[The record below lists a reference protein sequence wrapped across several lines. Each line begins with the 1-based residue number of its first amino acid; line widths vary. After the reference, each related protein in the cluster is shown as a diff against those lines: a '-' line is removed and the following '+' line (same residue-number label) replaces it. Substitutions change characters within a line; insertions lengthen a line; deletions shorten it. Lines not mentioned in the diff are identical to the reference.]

1 MKKFFLFLAGLLSGI
16 VLFGQTELIDL
27 QGVFK
32 GKYRYDRL
40 PSLQWRPAEKA
51 SAAQYTY
58 YDKDKDAVI
67 GVDFAT
73 EKKTDLF
80 KFQQFYDYYA
90 KDNGQKKLDAA
101 GFKAQGGRVSTSFSW
116 KDDQTL
122 AFDFVNPSDKK
133 TYHATYSFAT
143 KTFQTSL
150 SHGETETPV
159 DESADGKVR
168 ISNFDGE
175 EGYFVTDGKDH
186 YLLCPDTGEH
196 IVFGEPVHRSEWG
209 INEGWYF
216 SPNSNFIAFYRM
228 DESMVEDYPL
238 LQTSDGQ
245 GAAHIAYVKNIKYPM
260 AGRTSHQVKVGIFDV
275 VQSFQQKKTVYHYI
289 QTDLSDGEFLT
300 NVTFS
305 PDEKYLYITHLNRE
319 QNHSKLVR
327 YDVSTGKKIGIVLE
341 ETDSRFVEPQT
352 RMIFLK
358 DGRFIWQSDRDGWNH
373 FYLYELDSKSVKK
386 VPDEV
391 SMYKS
396 KSKNEVSKQPTA
408 SVLRQI
414 TKGSWP
420 VLEFLA
426 LDENEEFIYFMTN
439 KDNPVDQYLYSVNIQ
454 TGELKQ
460 LTTLS
465 GTHSIVLSS
474 DKKYFLDYFSSLH
487 VPFQVYAGSTDG
499 KTYKKIFESKNPYGN
514 LQLGTDT
521 IFSLKNAHGDDLYCE
536 MILPPN
542 FDKNKKYPCLVY
554 VYGGPHSQLVTNTFM
569 TAGVFLNY
577 MAQKGYVIFVM
588 DNRGTNNRG
597 AEFEKC
603 IHRRLGVCESEDQM
617 VGIHYLQSL
626 PYIDKERMGIDGWSF
641 GGFMTLT
648 MVTEHPEVFRSASC
662 GGPVVN
668 WEWYEIMYGERYM
681 DTPQENPEGY
691 AKACILPKIKNLKCP
706 LLIMH
711 GQQDNTVVQ
720 QHSLELLH
728 QSVLDDVQIQY
739 FPYTTHEHNVR
750 GLDRVQMWHKIEQFH
765 DQYLMK

>member
-1 MKKFFLFLAGLLSGI
+1 MAEPIVGLPFRCIFAASILQLNYMKKILLAFILLFSGI
-16 VLFGQTELIDL
+16 LLYGQTELIDL
-27 QGVFK
+27 QGVFT

-40 PSLQWRPAEKA
+40 PSLQWRPA
-51 SAAQYTY
+51 SGQYSY

-67 GVDFAT
+67 GVDLAKGKET
-73 EKKTDLF
+73 ELF
-80 KFQQFYDYYA
+80 KFQQFYDNYA
-90 KDNGQKKLDAA
+90 KANGQKTMSAA
-101 GFKAQGGRVSTSFSW
+101 DFKAKGGRVSTSFSW
-116 KDDQTL
+116 KDNQTL
-122 AFDFVNPSDKK
+122 SFDFVNPSDKK
-133 TYHATYSFAT
+133 VYHATYSFSA
-143 KTFQTSL
+143 KSFQTAPAS
-150 SHGETETPV
+150 GEAETPV
-159 DESADGKVR
+159 DESADGKIR
-168 ISNFDGE
+168 ISNFEGE

-186 YLLCPDTGEH
+186 YLLCPDTGAH

-216 SPNSNFIAFYRM
+216 SPNSNYIAFYRM

-238 LQTSDGQ
+238 LQTSDGE

-275 VQSFQQKKTVYHYI
+275 AQSFQQKKTVYYYI
-289 QTDLSDGEFLT
+289 QTDLADGEFLT

-327 YDVSTGKKIGIVLE
+327 YDRATGKKIGIVLE
-341 ETDSRFVEPQT
+341 EKDDRFVEPQT

-358 DGRFIWQSDRDGWNH
+358 DGRFIWQSDVSGWNH
-373 FYLYELDSKSVKK
+373 FYLHEFDGKEVK
-386 VPDEV
+386 
-391 SMYKS
+391 
-396 KSKNEVSKQPTA
+396 
-408 SVLRQI
+408 QI
-414 TKGSWP
+414 TKGEWP

-426 LDENEEFIYFMTN
+426 LDEKEEVIYFMTN
-439 KDNPVDQYLYSVNIQ
+439 KDNPVDRYLYSVNIK

-460 LTTLS
+460 LTKQS
-465 GTHSIVLSS
+465 GTHTIVLSS

-487 VPFQVYAGSTDG
+487 VPFQIYAGSTDG

-521 IFSLKNAHGDDLYCE
+521 IFSLKNKNGDDLYCE

-588 DNRGTNNRG
+588 DNRGTANRG

-617 VGIHYLQSL
+617 VGIRYLQSL

-648 MVTEHPEVFRSASC
+648 MVTDHPEVFRSASC

-691 AKACILPKIKNLKCP
+691 ANACIIPKIKNLKCP
-706 LLIMH
+706 LMIMH

>member
-1 MKKFFLFLAGLLSGI
+1 MAEPVVGSPFRCIFAASILQLNYMKKILLAFVLLFSGI
-16 VLFGQTELIDL
+16 LLYGQTELIDL
-27 QGVFK
+27 EGVFT

-40 PSLQWRPAEKA
+40 PSLQWRPA
-51 SAAQYTY
+51 SNQYSY

-67 GVDFAT
+67 GVDLAKGKET
-73 EKKTDLF
+73 ELF
-80 KFQQFYDYYA
+80 KFQQFYDNYA
-90 KDNGQKKLDAA
+90 KANGQKTMSAA
-101 GFKAQGGRVSTSFSW
+101 DFKAKGGRVSTAFTW
-116 KDDQTL
+116 KDNQTL
-122 AFDFVNPSDKK
+122 SFDFVNPSDKNV
-133 TYHATYSFAT
+133 YHATYVFST
-143 KTFQTSL
+143 KSFQTVPAS
-150 SHGETETPV
+150 GETETPV
-159 DESADGKVR
+159 DESADGKIR
-168 ISNFDGE
+168 ISNFEGE
-175 EGYFVTDGKDH
+175 EGYFVTDGKEH

-209 INEGWYF
+209 IDEGWYF
-216 SPNSNFIAFYRM
+216 SPNSNYIAFYRM

-238 LQTSDGQ
+238 LQTSDGE

-275 VQSFQQKKTVYHYI
+275 AKSFQQKKTVYHYI
-289 QTDLSDGEFLT
+289 QTNLADGEFLT

-305 PDEKYLYITHLNRE
+305 TDEKYLYITHLNRE
-319 QNHSKLVR
+319 QNHSKLIR
-327 YDVSTGKKIGIVLE
+327 YDVNTGKKIGILLE
-341 ETDSRFVEPQT
+341 EKDERFVEPQT

-358 DGRFIWQSDRDGWNH
+358 DGRFIWQSDVSGWNH
-373 FYLYELDSKSVKK
+373 FYLYTFDGKEVK
-386 VPDEV
+386 
-391 SMYKS
+391 
-396 KSKNEVSKQPTA
+396 
-408 SVLRQI
+408 QI
-414 TKGSWP
+414 TKGEWP

-426 LDENEEFIYFMTN
+426 LDEKEEVIYFMTN
-439 KDNPVDQYLYSVNIQ
+439 KDNPVDRYLYSVNIK

-460 LTTLS
+460 LTRQS
-465 GTHSIVLSS
+465 GTHTIVLSS

-487 VPFQVYAGSTDG
+487 VPFQIYAGSTDG
-499 KTYKKIFESKNPYGN
+499 KIYKKIFESKNPYRN

-521 IFSLKNAHGDDLYCE
+521 IFPLKNENGDDLYCE

-588 DNRGTNNRG
+588 DNRGTANRG

-603 IHRRLGVCESEDQM
+603 IHRRLGVCESADQM
-617 VGIHYLQSL
+617 VGIRYLQSL
-626 PYIDKERMGIDGWSF
+626 PYIDKERMGIDGWRF
-641 GGFMTLT
+641 VGFMPLT
-648 MVTEHPEVFRSASC
+648 MVTDHPEVFRSASC

-691 AKACILPKIKNLKCP
+691 ANACIIPKIKNLKCP

>member
-1 MKKFFLFLAGLLSGI
+1 MKKIILTIVCLFSGI

-40 PSLQWRPAEKA
+40 PSLQWRPA
-51 SAAQYTY
+51 SNQYSY
-58 YDKDKDAVI
+58 YDKEKDAVI
-67 GVDFAT
+67 GVDLMT
-73 EKKTDLF
+73 EKETVVF

-90 KDNGQKKLDAA
+90 KANGQKKLDAD
-101 GFKAQGGRVSTSFSW
+101 GFKAQGGRVSSSFSW
-116 KDDQTL
+116 ENGNLLTFTYK
-122 AFDFVNPSDKK
+122 NPSDGANYTAKYDFAKK
-133 TYHATYSFAT
+133 NFTVSPMYGPKES
-143 KTFQTSL
+143 
-150 SHGETETPV
+150 EV
-159 DESADGKVR
+159 DKSADGTIR

-175 EGYFVTDGKDH
+175 EGYFVTNGTEH

-196 IVFGEPVHRSEWG
+196 IVFGEPVHRSEWN

-216 SPNSNFIAFYRM
+216 SPNNGYIAFYRM

-238 LQTSDGQ
+238 LQTSDGE
-245 GAAHIAYVKNIKYPM
+245 GSAHIAYFKNIKYPM
-260 AGRTSHQVKVGIFDV
+260 AGRTSHQVKVGIFDITK
-275 VQSFQQKKTVYHYI
+275 SFQQKKTVYHYI
-289 QTDLSDGEFLT
+289 QTDWRDGEFLT

-319 QNHSKLVR
+319 QNHSKLIR
-327 YDVSTGKKIGIVLE
+327 YDVSTGKKIGTVLE
-341 ETDSRFVEPQT
+341 ERDTRFVEPQT

-373 FYLYELDSKSVKK
+373 FYLYQFDGTLVK
-386 VPDEV
+386 
-391 SMYKS
+391 
-396 KSKNEVSKQPTA
+396 
-408 SVLRQI
+408 QI
-414 TKGSWP
+414 TKGNWP
-420 VLEFLA
+420 VLESLG
-426 LDENEEFIYFMTN
+426 LDGTEENLYFMTN
-439 KDNPVDQYLYSVNIQ
+439 KDNPVDRYLYSVNLKS
-454 TGELKQ
+454 GDLKQ
-460 LTTLS
+460 LTKQS
-465 GTHSIVLSS
+465 GTHTIVLSN

-487 VPFQVYAGSTDG
+487 VPFQIYAGSTDG

-514 LQLGTDT
+514 LKLGTDT
-521 IFSLKNAHGDDLYCE
+521 IFSLKNSHGDDLYCE

-542 FDKNKKYPCLVY
+542 FNKNKKYPCLVY

-603 IHRRLGVCESEDQM
+603 IHRQLGVCESEDQM
-617 VGIHYLQSL
+617 VGIRYLQSL
-626 PYIDKERMGIDGWSF
+626 SYIDKERMGIDGWSF

-648 MVTEHPEVFRSASC
+648 MVTDHPDVFRSASC

-681 DTPQENPEGY
+681 DTPQENPDGY
-691 AKACILPKIKNLKCP
+691 AKACIIPKIKNLKCP

>member
-1 MKKFFLFLAGLLSGI
+1 M
-16 VLFGQTELIDL
+16 
-27 QGVFK
+27 
-32 GKYRYDRL
+32 
-40 PSLQWRPAEKA
+40 
-51 SAAQYTY
+51 
-58 YDKDKDAVI
+58 I

-90 KDNGQKKLDAA
+90 KANGQKKLDAA

-133 TYHATYSFAT
+133 TYHVTYSFAT
-143 KTFQTSL
+143 KTFQTAL
-150 SHGETETPV
+150 THDETETPV

-168 ISNFDGE
+168 ISNFEGE
-175 EGYFVTDGKDH
+175 DGYFVTDGKDH

-238 LQTSDGQ
+238 LQTSDGE

-275 VQSFQQKKTVYHYI
+275 AQSFQQKKTVYHYI
-289 QTDLSDGEFLT
+289 QTDLKDGEFLT

-341 ETDSRFVEPQT
+341 ETDPRFVEPQT

-373 FYLYELDSKSVKK
+373 FYLYEFDSKTAKK
-386 VPDEV
+386 APDAT
-391 SMYKS
+391 SSTKS
-396 KSKNEVSKQPTA
+396 KSKNEGAKQSPA
-408 SVLRQI
+408 SMVRQI
-414 TKGSWP
+414 TKGNWP

-426 LDENEEFIYFMTN
+426 MDENEEVIYFMTN
-439 KDNPVDQYLYSVNIQ
+439 KDNPVDHYLYAVNIN
-454 TGELKQ
+454 TGEMTN
-460 LTTLS
+460 LTPKS
-465 GTHSIVLSS
+465 GTHTIVLSP
-474 DKKYFLDYFSSLH
+474 DKKHFLDYFSSLH

-499 KTYKKIFESKNPYGN
+499 KSYKKIFESKNPYGN

-521 IFSLKNAHGDDLYCE
+521 LFSLKNEHGDDLYCE

-617 VGIHYLQSL
+617 VGIRYLQSL
-626 PYIDKERMGIDGWSF
+626 PYIDTERMGIDGWSF

-681 DTPQENPEGY
+681 DTPQENPDGY

>member
-1 MKKFFLFLAGLLSGI
+1 MTKFLFVFVFLFSGI

-40 PSLQWRPAEKA
+40 PSLQWRPA
-51 SAAQYTY
+51 SSQYSY
-58 YDKDKDAVI
+58 YDKENEAVLV
-67 GVDFAT
+67 VDLLT
-73 EKKTDLF
+73 GKETVVF

-90 KDNGQKKLDAA
+90 KTDGQKKMDAA
-101 GFKAQGGRVSTSFSW
+101 AFKAQGGRVSTAFSW
-116 KDDQTL
+116 EGGNTL
-122 AFDFVNPSDKK
+122 VFTYVNPSDKAYYRAK
-133 TYHATYSFAT
+133 YNLDKKS
-143 KTFQTSL
+143 FQTEASYAE
-150 SHGETETPV
+150 GETSV
-159 DESADGKVR
+159 DESADGKIR
-168 ISNFDGE
+168 ISNFEGE
-175 EGYFVTDGKDH
+175 EGYFVTNGTEH
-186 YLLCPDTGEH
+186 YLLCPDMGEH
-196 IVFGEPVHRSEWG
+196 IVFGEPVHRSEWN

-216 SPNSNFIAFYRM
+216 SPKNGYIAFYRM

-238 LQTSDGQ
+238 LQTSDGD
-245 GAAHIAYVKNIKYPM
+245 GAARIASFKNIKYPM

-275 VQSFQQKKTVYHYI
+275 NQSFQQKKTVFHYI
-289 QTDLSDGEFLT
+289 QTDLEDGEFLT

-319 QNHSKLVR
+319 QNHSKLIR
-327 YDVSTGKKIGIVLE
+327 YDVATGKKIGTVLE
-341 ETDSRFVEPQT
+341 ERDDRFVEPQT

-373 FYLYELDSKSVKK
+373 FYLYSFGNKTAGQNTNNNDSKAYNKA
-386 VPDEV
+386 EV
-391 SMYKS
+391 GQGGST
-396 KSKNEVSKQPTA
+396 VI
-408 SVLRQI
+408 RQI
-414 TKGSWP
+414 TKGNWP
-420 VLEFLA
+420 VLEFLG
-426 LDENEEFIYFMTN
+426 LDEAEENLFFMTN
-439 KDNPVDQYLYSVNIQ
+439 KDNPVDRYFYSVNIK
-454 TGELKQ
+454 TGDLKQ
-460 LTTLS
+460 LTKES
-465 GTHSIVLSS
+465 GTHTIVLSP

-487 VPFQVYAGSTDG
+487 VPYQVFAGSTDG
-499 KTYKKIFESKNPYGN
+499 KIYKKIFESKNPYGACK
-514 LQLGTDT
+514 LGADT
-521 IFSLKNAHGDDLYCE
+521 IFSLKNQQGDDLYCE
-536 MILPPN
+536 MVLPPDFN
-542 FDKNKKYPCLVY
+542 KNKKYPCLVY

-617 VGIHYLQSL
+617 VGIRYLQSL
-626 PYIDKERMGIDGWSF
+626 PFIDKERMGIDGWSF

-668 WEWYEIMYGERYM
+668 WEWYEVMYGERYM

-691 AKACILPKIKNLKCP
+691 AKANIIPKIKNLKCP

>member
-1 MKKFFLFLAGLLSGI
+1 MIFMKKILLAFVVLFSG
-16 VLFGQTELIDL
+16 VTLFGQTELIDL

-40 PSLQWRPAEKA
+40 PSLQWRPAGN
-51 SAAQYTY
+51 QYSY
-58 YDKDKDAVI
+58 YDKEKDAVI
-67 GVDFAT
+67 GVDFAKGK
-73 EKKTDLF
+73 EAELF
-80 KFQQFYDYYA
+80 RFQQFYDYFA
-90 KDNGQKKLDAA
+90 KVNGQKNLDAA
-101 GFKAQGGRVSTSFSW
+101 SFRSQGGRVSTAFSW

-122 AFDFVNPSDKK
+122 IFDFVNPSDKN

-143 KTFQTSL
+143 KSFQIAL
-150 SHGETETPV
+150 ANGETETPV
-159 DESADGKVR
+159 DESTDGLIR
-168 ISNFDGE
+168 ISNFEGE
-175 EGYFVTDGKDH
+175 EGYFVTNGKEH

-196 IVFGEPVHRSEWG
+196 IVFGEPVHRSEWN

-216 SPNSNFIAFYRM
+216 SPNSGYIAFYRM

-238 LQTSDGQ
+238 LQTSDGD
-245 GAAHIAYVKNIKYPM
+245 GAAHIAYFKNIKYPM
-260 AGRTSHQVKVGIFDV
+260 AGRTSHQVKVGIFDIA
-275 VQSFQQKKTVYHYI
+275 QSFQQKKTVYHYI
-289 QTDLSDGEFLT
+289 QTDLRDGEFLT

-319 QNHSKLVR
+319 QNHSKLIR
-327 YDVSTGKKIGIVLE
+327 YDVATGKKIGTVLE
-341 ETDSRFVEPQT
+341 ERDDRFVEPQT

-373 FYLYELDSKSVKK
+373 FYLYQFDGTLVK
-386 VPDEV
+386 
-391 SMYKS
+391 
-396 KSKNEVSKQPTA
+396 
-408 SVLRQI
+408 QI
-414 TKGSWP
+414 TKGNWP
-420 VLEFLA
+420 VLESLG
-426 LDENEEFIYFMTN
+426 LDEKEEFLYFMTN
-439 KDNPVDQYLYSVNIQ
+439 KDNPVDHYLYSVNLK
-454 TGELKQ
+454 TGDLKQ
-460 LTTLS
+460 LTKQS
-465 GTHSIVLSS
+465 GTHTIVLSN

-487 VPFQVYAGSTDG
+487 VPFQIYAGSTDG

-514 LQLGTDT
+514 LKLGTDT
-521 IFSLKNAHGDDLYCE
+521 IFSLKNSHGDDLYCE
-536 MILPPN
+536 MILPPDFN
-542 FDKNKKYPCLVY
+542 QNKKYPCLVY

-603 IHRRLGVCESEDQM
+603 IHRQLGVCESEDQM
-617 VGIHYLQSL
+617 VGIRYLQSL

-681 DTPQENPEGY
+681 DTPQENPDGY
-691 AKACILPKIKNLKCP
+691 AKACIIPKIKNLKCP

>member
-1 MKKFFLFLAGLLSGI
+1 MKKFLLSFVLI
-16 VLFGQTELIDL
+16 FSVIFLFGQTELIDL

-40 PSLQWRPAEKA
+40 PSLQWRPT
-51 SAAQYTY
+51 SDQYTY
-58 YDKDKDAVI
+58 YDKETDAVI
-67 GVDFAT
+67 GVDFSK
-73 EKKTDLF
+73 EKETVIF

-90 KDNGQKKLDAA
+90 KANGQKKLDAA
-101 GFKAQGGRVSTSFSW
+101 GFKDQGGRVSSSFSW
-116 KDDQTL
+116 ENENTL
-122 AFDFVNPSDKK
+122 VFTYTNPSDGAKCTAK
-133 TYHATYSFAT
+133 YDCANKSFV
-143 KTFQTSL
+143 TSTMYGPKEN
-150 SHGETETPV
+150 SV
-159 DESADGKVR
+159 DESADGNIR
-168 ISNFDGE
+168 ISKFDGE
-175 EGYFVTDGKDH
+175 QGFFVTDGNEH

-196 IVFGEPVHRSEWG
+196 IVFGEPVHRSEWN

-216 SPNSNFIAFYRM
+216 SPKNGYIAFYRM

-238 LQTSDGQ
+238 LQTSDGE
-245 GAAHIAYVKNIKYPM
+245 GAASIAYVKNIKYPM
-260 AGRTSHQVKVGIFDV
+260 AGRTNHQVKVGIFDV
-275 VQSFQQKKTVYHYI
+275 TQSFQQKKTVYYYV
-289 QTDLSDGEFLT
+289 QTDLEDGEFLT

-305 PDEKYLYITHLNRE
+305 PDEKYLYITHLNRA
-319 QNHSKLVR
+319 QNHSKLIR
-327 YDVSTGKKIGIVLE
+327 YDVATGKKVGIVLE
-341 ETDSRFVEPQT
+341 ERDVCYVEPQN

-358 DGRFIWQSDRDGWNH
+358 DGRFLWLSDRDGWRH
-373 FYLYELDSKSVKK
+373 FYLYEFNGKYV
-386 VPDEV
+386 
-391 SMYKS
+391 
-396 KSKNEVSKQPTA
+396 
-408 SVLRQI
+408 RQI
-414 TKGSWP
+414 TKGAWP
-420 VLEFLA
+420 VLEFLG
-426 LDENEEFIYFMTN
+426 LDEIEQNIYFITN
-439 KDNPVDQYLYSVNIQ
+439 KDNPVDRYLYSVNIQ
-454 TGELKQ
+454 KGELKQ
-460 LTTLS
+460 LTKQS
-465 GTHSIVLSS
+465 GTHTIVLSS

-487 VPFQVYAGSTDG
+487 VPYQIYAGSTDG
-499 KTYKKIFESKNPYGN
+499 KKYKKIFESKNPYGD
-514 LQLGTDT
+514 LKLGTDT
-521 IFSLKNAHGDDLYCE
+521 IFSLKNSRGDNLYCE
-536 MILPPN
+536 MILPPD

-569 TAGVFLNY
+569 TGGVFLNY

-617 VGIHYLQSL
+617 VGIRYLHSL
-626 PYIDKERMGIDGWSF
+626 PFIDKDRMGIDGWSF

-691 AKACILPKIKNLKCP
+691 ARACIIPKIKNLKCP

-728 QSVLDDVQIQY
+728 QSVLDDVQIEY

>member
-1 MKKFFLFLAGLLSGI
+1 MAESVKDFHFRCIFATSNLQRIFMKRTLLAFICLFSGI

-27 QGVFK
+27 QGVFT

-40 PSLQWRPAEKA
+40 SSLQWRPA
-51 SAAQYTY
+51 SNQYSY
-58 YDKDKDAVI
+58 YDKEKDAVI
-67 GVDFAT
+67 GVDLTKGKET
-73 EKKTDLF
+73 ELF

-90 KDNGQKKLDAA
+90 KTKGQNRLDAA
-101 GFKAQGGRVSTSFSW
+101 GFKAQGGRVSSSFSW
-116 KDDQTL
+116 IDDNTL
-122 AFDFVNPSDKK
+122 VFNYISPGDKAYYTAKYNCAKKSFLTNPSYLKEE
-133 TYHATYSFAT
+133 S
-143 KTFQTSL
+143 S
-150 SHGETETPV
+150 V
-159 DESADGKVR
+159 DESADGTVR
-168 ISNFDGE
+168 ISNFEGE
-175 EGYFVTDGKDH
+175 EGYFVTKGKDH

-196 IVFGEPVHRSEWG
+196 IVFGEPVHRSEWN

-216 SPNSNFIAFYRM
+216 SPNNGYIAFYRM

-238 LQTSDGQ
+238 LQTSDGE
-245 GAAHIAYVKNIKYPM
+245 GAAHIAYFKNIKYPM

-275 VQSFQQKKTVYHYI
+275 NQSFQQKKTVYHYI
-289 QTDLSDGEFLT
+289 QTNWADGEFLT

-327 YDVSTGKKIGIVLE
+327 YDVATGKRIGTVLE
-341 ETDSRFVEPQT
+341 ERDDRFVEPQT

-358 DGRFIWQSDRDGWNH
+358 DGSFIWQSDRDGWNH
-373 FYLYELDSKSVKK
+373 FYLYTFDGKLVK
-386 VPDEV
+386 
-391 SMYKS
+391 
-396 KSKNEVSKQPTA
+396 
-408 SVLRQI
+408 QI
-414 TKGSWP
+414 TKGNWP
-420 VLEFLA
+420 VIESLGVDEKEEFL
-426 LDENEEFIYFMTN
+426 YFMTN
-439 KDNPVDQYLYSVNIQ
+439 KEKPVDCYLYSVNLK
-454 TGELKQ
+454 TGDLKQ
-460 LTTLS
+460 LTEQS
-465 GTHSIVLSS
+465 GTHTIVLSS

-487 VPFQVYAGSTDG
+487 VPFQIFAGSTDG
-499 KTYKKIFESKNPYGN
+499 KIYKKIFESKNPYRN
-514 LQLGTDT
+514 LKLGTDT
-521 IFSLKNAHGDDLYCE
+521 IFSLKNSHGDDLFCE
-536 MILPPN
+536 MILPPDFN
-542 FDKNKKYPCLVY
+542 KNKKYPCLVY

-569 TAGVFLNY
+569 AAGVFLNY

-603 IHRRLGVCESEDQM
+603 IHRQLGVCESEDQM

-648 MVTEHPEVFRSASC
+648 MVTEHPEVFHSASC

-681 DTPQENPEGY
+681 DTPQENPDGY
-691 AKACILPKIKNLKCP
+691 AKSCIIPKIKNLKCP

-750 GLDRVQMWHKIEQFH
+750 GIDRVQMWHKIEQFH

>member
-1 MKKFFLFLAGLLSGI
+1 MKKILWVIICLLSGSI
-16 VLFGQTELIDL
+16 LFGQTELIDL

-40 PSLQWRPAEKA
+40 PSLQWRPA
-51 SAAQYTY
+51 STQYSY
-58 YDKDKDAVI
+58 YDKGKDAIVCVELVT
-67 GVDFAT
+67 GKETVV
-73 EKKTDLF
+73 F

-90 KDNGQKKLDAA
+90 KANGLKKLDAD
-101 GFKAQGGRVSTSFSW
+101 GFQVERGRVSTSFSW
-116 KDDQTL
+116 GDGNTL
-122 AFDFVNPSDKK
+122 VFSYRNPADGASYTAKYDCVKK
-133 TYHATYSFAT
+133 SFQVTPSYA
-143 KTFQTSL
+143 K
-150 SHGETETPV
+150 GETYV
-159 DESADGKVR
+159 DESADGKIR
-168 ISNFDGE
+168 ISNFEGE
-175 EGYFVTDGKDH
+175 EGYFVTNGMEH

-196 IVFGEPVHRSEWG
+196 IVFGEPVHRSEWN

-216 SPNSNFIAFYRM
+216 SSNNGYIAFYRM

-238 LQTSDGQ
+238 LQTSEGD
-245 GAAHIAYVKNIKYPM
+245 GAAHIAYFKNIKYPM

-275 VQSFQQKKTVYHYI
+275 TKSFQQKKTVYYYI

-319 QNHSKLVR
+319 QNHSKLIR
-327 YDVSTGKKIGIVLE
+327 YDVATGKKLSTVLE
-341 ETDSRFVEPQT
+341 EQDDRFVEPQT

-373 FYLYELDSKSVKK
+373 FYLYTFDGKLVK
-386 VPDEV
+386 
-391 SMYKS
+391 
-396 KSKNEVSKQPTA
+396 
-408 SVLRQI
+408 QI
-414 TKGSWP
+414 TKGNWP
-420 VLEFLA
+420 VLESLG
-426 LDENEEFIYFMTN
+426 LDETEENLYFMTN
-439 KDNPVDQYLYSVNIQ
+439 KDNPVDRYLYSVNLKS
-454 TGELKQ
+454 GDLKQ
-460 LTTLS
+460 LTKQS
-465 GTHSIVLSS
+465 GTHMIVLSS

-487 VPFQVYAGSTDG
+487 VPFQIYAGSTDG
-499 KTYKKIFESKNPYGN
+499 KIYKKIFESKNPYSN
-514 LQLGTDT
+514 LKLGTDT
-521 IFSLKNAHGDDLYCE
+521 IFSLKNLHGDDLYCE
-536 MILPPN
+536 MILPPDFN
-542 FDKNKKYPCLVY
+542 KNKKYPCLVY

-569 TAGVFLNY
+569 TGGVFLNY

-603 IHRRLGVCESEDQM
+603 IHRQLGVCESEDQM
-617 VGIHYLQSL
+617 VGIRYLQSL
-626 PYIDKERMGIDGWSF
+626 PYIDKDRMGIDGWSF

-691 AKACILPKIKNLKCP
+691 AKACIIPKIKNLNCP

>member
-1 MKKFFLFLAGLLSGI
+1 MKKISLFFFCLLSGI

-40 PSLQWRPAEKA
+40 PSLQWRPAGKA
-51 SAAQYTY
+51 ATAQYTY
-58 YDKDKDAVI
+58 YDKEKDAVI
-67 GVDFAT
+67 GVDFLKGKET
-73 EKKTDLF
+73 ELF
-80 KFQQFYDYYA
+80 KFQQFYDDYA
-90 KDNGQKKLDAA
+90 KSNGQKTLDAA
-101 GFKAQGGRVSTSFSW
+101 GFKAQGGRVSTAFSW
-116 KDDQTL
+116 KDEQTL
-122 AFDFVNPSDKK
+122 TFDFVNPSDKN
-133 TYHATYSFAT
+133 TYHVTYSFAT
-143 KTFQTSL
+143 KRFQSAPA
-150 SHGETETPV
+150 SGEKEETV
-159 DESADGKVR
+159 DQSADGKIR

-209 INEGWYF
+209 IDEGWYF
-216 SPNSNFIAFYRM
+216 SPNSNYIAFYRM

-238 LQTSDGQ
+238 LQTSDGE

-275 VQSFQQKKTVYHYI
+275 AQSFQQKKTVYHYI
-289 QTDLSDGEFLT
+289 QTDLRDGEFLT

-319 QNHSKLVR
+319 QNHSKLIR
-327 YDVSTGKKIGIVLE
+327 YDVNTGKRIGIVLE
-341 ETDSRFVEPQT
+341 ERDDRFVEPQT

-373 FYLYELDSKSVKK
+373 FYLYQFDGTLVK
-386 VPDEV
+386 
-391 SMYKS
+391 
-396 KSKNEVSKQPTA
+396 
-408 SVLRQI
+408 QI
-414 TKGSWP
+414 TKGNWP

-426 LDENEEFIYFMTN
+426 LDEKEEVIYFMTN
-439 KDNPVDQYLYSVNIQ
+439 RDNPVDKYLYSVNIK
-454 TGELKQ
+454 TRDLKQ
-460 LTTLS
+460 LTKQS
-465 GTHSIVLSS
+465 GTHTIVLSS

-487 VPFQVYAGSTDG
+487 VPFQIYAGSTDG
-499 KTYKKIFESKNPYGN
+499 KMYKKIFESKNPYGN
-514 LQLGTDT
+514 LLLGTDT
-521 IFSLKNAHGDDLYCE
+521 IFSLKNSHGDDLYCE

-617 VGIHYLQSL
+617 VGIRYLQSL
-626 PYIDKERMGIDGWSF
+626 PYVDKDRMGIDGWSF

-681 DTPQENPEGY
+681 DTPQENPDGY

-765 DQYLMK
+765 DQYLMQ

>member
-1 MKKFFLFLAGLLSGI
+1 MAEPLVGLPFRCIFAASILQFIFMKKILLVFTLLVSGI
-16 VLFGQTELIDL
+16 VLYGQTELIDL
-27 QGVFK
+27 QGVFT

-40 PSLQWRPAEKA
+40 PSLQWRPA
-51 SAAQYTY
+51 SNQYSY
-58 YDKDKDAVI
+58 YDKEKEAVI
-67 GVDFAT
+67 GVDLAKGKET
-73 EKKTDLF
+73 ELF
-80 KFQQFYDYYA
+80 KFQQFYDNYA
-90 KDNGQKKLDAA
+90 KANGEKTMSAA
-101 GFKAQGGRVSTSFSW
+101 DFKAKGGRVSTSFSW
-116 KDDQTL
+116 KDNQTL
-122 AFDFVNPSDKK
+122 AFDFVNPSDKNI
-133 TYHATYSFAT
+133 YHATYSFAT
-143 KTFQTSL
+143 KSFQTTLAS
-150 SHGETETPV
+150 GETETPV
-159 DESADGKVR
+159 DESADGKIR

-175 EGYFVTDGKDH
+175 EGYFVTDGKEH

-209 INEGWYF
+209 IDEGWYF
-216 SPNSNFIAFYRM
+216 SPSSNYIAFYRM

-238 LQTSDGQ
+238 LQTSDGE

-275 VQSFQQKKTVYHYI
+275 AKSFQQKKTVYHYI
-289 QTDLSDGEFLT
+289 QTDLADGEFLT

-319 QNHSKLVR
+319 QNHSKLIR
-327 YDVSTGKKIGIVLE
+327 YDVNSGKKMDILLE
-341 ETDSRFVEPQT
+341 EKDDRFVEPQT

-358 DGRFIWQSDRDGWNH
+358 DGRFIWQSDHDGWNH
-373 FYLYELDSKSVKK
+373 FYLYTFDGKLVK
-386 VPDEV
+386 
-391 SMYKS
+391 
-396 KSKNEVSKQPTA
+396 
-408 SVLRQI
+408 QI
-414 TKGSWP
+414 TKGEWP
-420 VLEFLA
+420 VMEFLA
-426 LDENEEFIYFMTN
+426 LDEKEEVIYFMTN
-439 KDNPVDQYLYSVNIQ
+439 KDNPVDKYLYSVNIK
-454 TGELKQ
+454 TSDLKQ
-460 LTTLS
+460 LTKQS
-465 GTHSIVLSS
+465 GTHTIVLSS

-487 VPFQVYAGSTDG
+487 IPFQIYAGSTDG

-521 IFSLKNAHGDDLYCE
+521 IFSLKNENGDALYCE

-542 FDKNKKYPCLVY
+542 FDQNKKYPCLVY

-603 IHRRLGVCESEDQM
+603 IHRRLGVCESADQM
-617 VGIHYLQSL
+617 VGIRYLQSL

-648 MVTEHPEVFRSASC
+648 MVTDHPEVFRSASC

-691 AKACILPKIKNLKCP
+691 ANACIIPKIKNLKCP

>member
-1 MKKFFLFLAGLLSGI
+1 MKKIILTIVCLFSGI

-40 PSLQWRPAEKA
+40 PSLQWRPA
-51 SAAQYTY
+51 SNQYSY

-67 GVDFAT
+67 IVDLTKGKET
-73 EKKTDLF
+73 EIF

-90 KDNGQKKLDAA
+90 QTNGQKTMDAA
-101 GFKAQGGRVSTSFSW
+101 GFKALGGRVSSSFSW
-116 KDDQTL
+116 DDGNTL
-122 AFDFVNPSDKK
+122 VFTYLNPSDKAYYTAK
-133 TYHATYSFAT
+133 YNSAKKSFQIAPSYA
-143 KTFQTSL
+143 K
-150 SHGETETPV
+150 GESSV
-159 DESADGKVR
+159 DESADGKIR
-168 ISNFDGE
+168 ISNFEGE
-175 EGYFVTDGKDH
+175 EGYFVTNGTEH

-196 IVFGEPVHRSEWG
+196 IVFGEPVHRSEWN

-216 SPNSNFIAFYRM
+216 SSNNGYIAFYRM

-238 LQTSDGQ
+238 LQTSDGDD
-245 GAAHIAYVKNIKYPM
+245 AAHIAYFKNIKYPM

-275 VQSFQQKKTVYHYI
+275 KKSFQQKQTVYHYI
-289 QTDLSDGEFLT
+289 ETDWRDGEFLT

-319 QNHSKLVR
+319 QNHSKLIR
-327 YDVSTGKKIGIVLE
+327 YDVATGKKIGTVLE
-341 ETDSRFVEPQT
+341 ERDDRFVEPQT

-373 FYLYELDSKSVKK
+373 FYLYTFDGKLVK
-386 VPDEV
+386 
-391 SMYKS
+391 
-396 KSKNEVSKQPTA
+396 
-408 SVLRQI
+408 QI
-414 TKGSWP
+414 TKGNWP
-420 VLEFLA
+420 VLESLG
-426 LDENEEFIYFMTN
+426 LDETEENLYFMTN
-439 KDNPVDQYLYSVNIQ
+439 KNNPVDRYLYSVNLKS
-454 TGELKQ
+454 GDLKQ
-460 LTTLS
+460 LTKQS
-465 GTHSIVLSS
+465 GTHTIVLSN

-487 VPFQVYAGSTDG
+487 VPFQIYAGSTDG

-514 LQLGTDT
+514 LKLGTDT
-521 IFSLKNAHGDDLYCE
+521 IFSLKNSHGDDLYCE
-536 MILPPN
+536 MILPPDFN
-542 FDKNKKYPCLVY
+542 KNKKYPCLVY

-603 IHRRLGVCESEDQM
+603 IHRQLGVCESEDQM
-617 VGIHYLQSL
+617 VGISYLQSL

-681 DTPQENPEGY
+681 DTPQENPDGY
-691 AKACILPKIKNLKCP
+691 AKACIIPKIKNLKCP

>member
-1 MKKFFLFLAGLLSGI
+1 VKFFGRIFHWFAISLYLCTQHFTTIFMKKILLVFVCLFSGI
-16 VLFGQTELIDL
+16 ILFGQTELIDL

-40 PSLQWRPAEKA
+40 PSLQWRPA
-51 SAAQYTY
+51 SNQYSY

-67 GVDFAT
+67 VVDLTKGKET
-73 EKKTDLF
+73 EIF

-90 KDNGQKKLDAA
+90 QINGQKSMDAS
-101 GFKAQGGRVSTSFSW
+101 GFKAQGGRVSSSFSW
-116 KDDQTL
+116 DDGNTL
-122 AFDFVNPSDKK
+122 VFTYINPSDKAYYTAK
-133 TYHATYSFAT
+133 YNSAKKSFQIAP
-143 KTFQTSL
+143 SYAN
-150 SHGETETPV
+150 GESSV
-159 DESADGKVR
+159 DESADGKIR
-168 ISNFDGE
+168 ISNFEGE
-175 EGYFVTDGKDH
+175 EGYFVTDGEAH

-196 IVFGEPVHRSEWG
+196 IVFGEPVHRSEWN

-216 SPNSNFIAFYRM
+216 SPNNGYIAFYRM

-238 LQTSDGQ
+238 LQTSDGD
-245 GAAHIAYVKNIKYPM
+245 GAAHIAYFKNIKYPM

-275 VQSFQQKKTVYHYI
+275 KKSFQQKKTVYHYI
-289 QTDLSDGEFLT
+289 ETDWRDGEFLT

-319 QNHSKLVR
+319 QNHSKLIR
-327 YDVSTGKKIGIVLE
+327 YEVATGKKIGTVLE
-341 ETDSRFVEPQT
+341 ERDDRFVEPQT

-373 FYLYELDSKSVKK
+373 FYLYTFDGKLVK
-386 VPDEV
+386 
-391 SMYKS
+391 
-396 KSKNEVSKQPTA
+396 
-408 SVLRQI
+408 QI
-414 TKGSWP
+414 TKGNWP
-420 VLEFLA
+420 VLESLG
-426 LDENEEFIYFMTN
+426 LDETEENLYFMTN
-439 KDNPVDQYLYSVNIQ
+439 KDNPVDHYLYSVNIKM
-454 TGELKQ
+454 GDLKQ
-460 LTTLS
+460 LTKQS
-465 GTHSIVLSS
+465 GTHTIILSN

-487 VPFQVYAGSTDG
+487 IPFQIYAGSTDS
-499 KTYKKIFESKNPYGN
+499 KIYKKIFESKNPYGN
-514 LQLGTDT
+514 LKLGMDT
-521 IFSLKNAHGDDLYCE
+521 IFSLKNSHGDDLYCE
-536 MILPPN
+536 MILPPDFN
-542 FDKNKKYPCLVY
+542 KNKKYPCLVY

-603 IHRRLGVCESEDQM
+603 IHRQLGVCESEDQM
-617 VGIHYLQSL
+617 VGIRYLQSL
-626 PYIDKERMGIDGWSF
+626 PFIDKERMGIDGWSF
-641 GGFMTLT
+641 GGFMTLS

-681 DTPQENPEGY
+681 DTPQENPDGY
-691 AKACILPKIKNLKCP
+691 AKACIIPKIKNLKCP

>member
-1 MKKFFLFLAGLLSGI
+1 MA
-16 VLFGQTELIDL
+16 
-27 QGVFK
+27 
-32 GKYRYDRL
+32 
-40 PSLQWRPAEKA
+40 P
-51 SAAQYTY
+51 
-58 YDKDKDAVI
+58 
-67 GVDFAT
+67 
-73 EKKTDLF
+73 
-80 KFQQFYDYYA
+80 
-90 KDNGQKKLDAA
+90 
-101 GFKAQGGRVSTSFSW
+101 
-116 KDDQTL
+116 
-122 AFDFVNPSDKK
+122 
-133 TYHATYSFAT
+133 TYSE
-143 KTFQTSL
+143 
-150 SHGETETPV
+150 GESSV
-159 DESADGKVR
+159 DESADGKIR
-168 ISNFDGE
+168 ISNFEGE
-175 EGYFVTDGKDH
+175 EVFFVTNGKEH

-196 IVFGEPVHRSEWG
+196 IVFGEPVHRSEWN

-216 SPNSNFIAFYRM
+216 SPKNGYIAFYRM

-238 LQTSDGQ
+238 LQTSDGD
-245 GAAHIAYVKNIKYPM
+245 GAAHIAYFENIKYPM

-275 VQSFQQKKTVYHYI
+275 NKSFQQKQTVYHYI
-289 QTDLSDGEFLT
+289 QTDLMDGEFLT

-305 PDEKYLYITHLNRE
+305 PDEKYLYITHLNRQ
-319 QNHSKLVR
+319 QNHSKLIR
-327 YDVSTGKKIGIVLE
+327 YDVSTGKKIGTLLE
-341 ETDSRFVEPQT
+341 ERYDRFVEPQT

-373 FYLYELDSKSVKK
+373 FYLYTSEGNLVK
-386 VPDEV
+386 
-391 SMYKS
+391 
-396 KSKNEVSKQPTA
+396 Q
-408 SVLRQI
+408 L

-420 VLEFLA
+420 VLESLG
-426 LDENEEFIYFMTN
+426 LDEKEENLYFMTN
-439 KDNPVDQYLYSVNIQ
+439 KGNPVDQYLYSLNLI
-454 TGELKQ
+454 TGDLKQ
-460 LTTLS
+460 LTKQS
-465 GTHSIVLSS
+465 GTHTIALSS

-487 VPFQVYAGSTDG
+487 IPSQIFAGSTDG
-499 KTYKKIFESKNPYGN
+499 KIYKKIFESKNPYGD
-514 LQLGTDT
+514 LKLGLDT
-521 IFSLKNAHGDDLYCE
+521 IFSLKNSHGDDLYCE
-536 MILPPN
+536 MILPPDFN
-542 FDKNKKYPCLVY
+542 VNKKYPCLVY
-554 VYGGPHSQLVTNTFM
+554 IYGGPHSQLGTNTFM

-617 VGIHYLQSL
+617 VGIRYLQSR
-626 PYIDKERMGIDGWSF
+626 PFIDSERMGIDGWSF

-681 DTPQENPEGY
+681 DTPQENPDGY
-691 AKACILPKIKNLKCP
+691 AKSCIIPKIKNLKCP